1 MAHRSQSVA
10 SALNRLTEKP
20 FTAALSQRDRH
31 NLSDFIADFFCT
43 SAETD
48 AEGSEE
54 EEEPGKCLRAA
65 LTQTNCSSIIIIIIT

>member
-1 MAHRSQSVA
+1 MAHRRQSVA

-43 SAETD
+43 GAETD

-54 EEEPGKCLRAA
+54 EEEPGKSPRRS
-65 LTQTNCSSIIIIIIT
+65 TQTNCLSIIIT